1 MDVRENIDKVRERLE
16 QACHMS
22 GRAAEDVRLMAVTKY
37 VDEERMGQAVDAGLT
52 LLGENHAQEVRE
64 KLNFYKQRGAEVH
77 FIGQLQSNK
86 IKYLCGSV
94 SCIESV
100 DRLSLAESLEAFG
113 QKKDTGWE
121 VLLQVNIGREPQK
134 GGVLPEDA
142 EALLEKVCAM
152 PHLQVRG
159 LMCVPPAGTMEEAQ
173 RHFAAMY
180 RLRERLQ
187 GAFPQ
192 VNLQELSMGM
202 SHDFEAAVKEGA
214 TIVRV
219 GSAIFGARNRL

>member
-1 MDVRENIDKVRERLE
+1 MTVRENIDKVRERLE
-16 QACHMS
+16 QACRAS
-22 GRAAEDVRLMAVTKY
+22 GRSAEDVRLMAVTKY
-37 VDEERMGQAVDAGLT
+37 VDEGRMGQAVDAGLT

-64 KLNFYKQRGAEVH
+64 KLIFYKQRGAEVH

-94 SCIESV
+94 RCIESV

-113 QKKDTGWE
+113 QKKDMGWE

-142 EALLEKVCAM
+142 EALLEQVCAM

-187 GAFPQ
+187 GAYPQ